1 MEVEKLE
8 VPNLVECLCG
18 LPHTDT
24 GGAPLPELRAA
35 SWRRHPFS
43 NSHPPHLRDSRRLVQ
58 PWSPS
63 ASRMPYPMA
72 YCSII
77 TDRTQ
82 LVLTE
87 DGDPPALVHSML
99 LQNKLTS
106 FTPWANLSLLSLRYF
121 EISCQ
126 RFSQFQTRCCSKT
139 PTSTPCWQVCG
150 ISPWMPESFFPSLV
164 LLLFSLS

>member
-1 MEVEKLE
+1 VQASAPGHGRHRSL
-8 VPNLVECLCG
+8 NLG
-18 LPHTDT
+18 LPR
-24 GGAPLPELRAA
+24 GGGTHSPICIPRIFETPGDWFSHGASPPPECPIQ
-35 SWRRHPFS
+35 WHI
-43 NSHPPHLRDSRRLVQ
+43 V
-58 PWSPS
+58 PS
-63 ASRMPYPMA
+63 S
-72 YCSII
+72 
-77 TDRTQ
+77 Q
-82 LVLTE
+82 TE
-87 DGDPPALVHSML
+87 LNWYSLKMVHSML

-106 FTPWANLSLLSLRYF
+106 FTPWANLSLLSLRCF